1 MIIKSFLT
9 TSIIYTEKLGFK
21 IGFILKT
28 PCVFILS
35 GNMGV
40 GKTCFIR
47 GLIKGILN
55 TNKIHI
61 FSPTFNIIN
70 KYNTKPCIY
79 HLDLYK
85 LNILN
90 KHNFVSV
97 IENIFTDKKIFC
109 IEWGN
114 KIKKIIN
121 TKIILI
127 NINFSIKKIGI
138 NPYYRRI
145 DLFLSKN
152 YFNNTE
158 IKNIC
163 KI

>member
-9 TSIIYTEKLGFK
+9 TSIIYTEKLGYK
-21 IGFILKT
+21 IGFLIKT

-35 GNMGV
+35 GKMGV

-47 GLIKGILN
+47 GLVNGILK

-70 KYNTKPCIY
+70 KYNTIPSIY

-85 LNILN
+85 LNTSN
-90 KHNFVSV
+90 KKIFLS
-97 IENIFTDKKIFC
+97 IMENIFDKKKIFC

-114 KIKKIIN
+114 KIKKIIDL
-121 TKIILI
+121 KIILI
-127 NINFSIKKIGI
+127 NINFSIEHI
-138 NPYYRRI
+138 NIKPYYRRI
-145 DLFLSKN
+145 DLFFNKK
-152 YFNNTE
+152 YFNKIE
-158 IKNIC
+158 IKNIY